1 MTKLRNLARIRFGR
15 FFFAD
20 RGIAAAEFGLL
31 LPVFALSLL
40 AMIDVG
46 LAINERMNLDRVLR
60 SGAQLAMSGVQD
72 VDALENAVVS
82 SGAGNNED
90 GTAPSVDSLDYSISV
105 TRTCECGGAAGS
117 CTQRCGSGEPPSLF
131 YNFRAWQTMD
141 TMMLPQFDV
150 ESNLRVQVR

>member
-1 MTKLRNLARIRFGR
+1 MTHSHMFARIRSCR
-15 FFFAD
+15 FFGANS
-20 RGIAAAEFGLL
+20 GIAAAEFALL

-46 LAINERMNLDRVLR
+46 LAVNERMTLDRVLR

-82 SGAGNNED
+82 SSAGNNED
-90 GTAPSVDSLDYSISV
+90 GTAPSVDNLDYTLSV
-105 TRTCECGGAAGS
+105 TRSCECGGAAGS

-131 YNFRAWQTMD
+131 YNFRAWQTME